1 MSASS
6 RRLRRGD
13 ASEHPE
19 PHRRR
24 GSANSGI
31 KQRILRELKM
41 ASQRTRYFRKRFW
54 AFSAAFA
61 FAGAASTIPHAVAAA
76 DQAAGPATS
85 TTSSSSQLDEI
96 IVTAQKREQR
106 AIDTPLSVTALDANS
121 LAQHQVQALEDLQ
134 SVSPGVQN
142 GEQFGGN
149 RLFIRGI
156 GLTSFASGADPS
168 SAFYVDGVYIARPA
182 AQLGS
187 FYDVERVE
195 VLRGPQGAL
204 YGRNA
209 TAGAVN
215 LITNAPTAE
224 FSGYLDETIGNY
236 DLHRTQGALSGPLNS
251 SGTLLGRVAFD
262 FLNRGG
268 YGYDFGTNH
277 PINDANRQNA
287 RITLEYKPNDKVDLR
302 VIAEFTH
309 DADNDYYVA
318 DFGAYPGHTLT
329 GLSPQGPLP
338 AGIVIA
344 NSQNVATN
352 LTGLNNKRTGEA
364 LTANLGIDLNDNL
377 HFTSITGGRHFV
389 RFNGEE
395 CDGTSAGAGDCAYNE
410 WDKQFSQE
418 FNLNYHD
425 ERWNAIFGANY
436 FHENLKNFVPVPFPQ
451 FTGVF
456 GPGVPLYE
464 QVGEMPINAFAVYAQ
479 GTYSVMPSFR
489 VTVGGRYS
497 SEKRSSTGF
506 FANIPPIPEPIDQS
520 KTWTAFNPKV
530 GFEYDVAKD
539 VLWYAS
545 ATNGFKSGTFDVGQI
560 NPAIDPEKIWAYET
574 GLKGEFLDRRLEFT
588 SAIFYYNYTDLQV
601 NKIIGLGTL
610 TVNAAKAKNKGIE
623 LSTRAKVTN
632 QFTVEGNITYLDAKF
647 TQFNSVNPLD
657 QSANPVAQN
666 LAGNLLPGSS
676 KVTADLALAYQFPL
690 SNGGSITAHAD
701 ALYSSRIYFSEF
713 NEAALS
719 QDAVTKINAQLRYES
734 PSGKWYASLWG
745 KNITNEL
752 VATSKILTVALWGYP
767 IYGSVAPPATYGV
780 EAGVKF

>member
-1 MSASS
+1 MTS
-6 RRLRRGD
+6 
-13 ASEHPE
+13 
-19 PHRRR
+19 
-24 GSANSGI
+24 
-31 KQRILRELKM
+31 QRIRFNRNNLKM
-41 ASQRTRYFRKRFW
+41 ALQHTSSIRHELDVESPRTITIRHKWLILRA
-54 AFSAAFA
+54 AFSLAC
-61 FAGAASTIPHAVAAA
+61 AASAIPATAFA
-76 DQAAGPATS
+76 DQAAGSAAS

-106 AIDTPLSVTALDANS
+106 AIDTPLSVTALDASS

-134 SVSPGVQN
+134 AVSPGVQN

-187 FYDVERVE
+187 FYDVDRVE

-215 LITNAPTAE
+215 LITNAPTAD
-224 FSGYLDETIGNY
+224 FSGYLDETFGNY
-236 DLHRTQGALSGPLNS
+236 DLHRTQGAVSGSLNS

-262 FLNRGG
+262 FLNHTG
-268 YGYDFGTNH
+268 YGYDFGTHH
-277 PINDANRQNA
+277 PVNDANRQNA
-287 RITLEYKPNDKVDLR
+287 RITIESKPNDKVDLK
-302 VIAEFTH
+302 VIGEFTH
-309 DADNDYYVA
+309 EADDDYYVA

-329 GLSPQGPLP
+329 GLAPQGPTVPPIP
-338 AGIVIA
+338 AGIVVA
-344 NSQNVATN
+344 DSQNVAAN
-352 LTGLNNKRTGEA
+352 LTGLTNKRTGEA
-364 LTANLGIDLNDNL
+364 LTADLGIELNDNL
-377 HFTSITGGRHFV
+377 HFTSITGERIFQ
-389 RFNGEE
+389 RFDAEE
-395 CDGTSAGAGDCAYNE
+395 CDGTSAGVGDCAYNE
-410 WDKQFSQE
+410 HDKQFSQE

-425 ERWNAIFGANY
+425 DHWNAIFGANY
-436 FHENLKNFVPVPFPQ
+436 FHELLHNFVPVPFTQ
-451 FTGVF
+451 FTNVF

-464 QVGEMPINAFAVYAQ
+464 QVGEMPINAYAFYAQ
-479 GTYSVMPSFR
+479 GTYSVVPEFR
-489 VTVGGRYS
+489 VTLGGRYS
-497 SEKRSSTGF
+497 SESRSSTGHF
-506 FANIPPIPEPIDQS
+506 TGIPPVPVEIDQS
-520 KTWTAFNPKV
+520 KTWRAFNPKIGV
-530 GFEYDVAKD
+530 EYDLAKD

-560 NPAIDPEKIWAYET
+560 NPPIDPEKIWAYET

-623 LSTRAKVTN
+623 LSTRAKVTD
-632 QFTVEGNITYLDAKF
+632 QFTVEANVTYLDATF
-647 TQFNSVNPLD
+647 TQFNSI
-657 QSANPVAQN
+657 NPVDTSPNPVPQN
-666 LAGNLLPGSS
+666 LAGNLLPGAS
-676 KVTADLALAYQFPL
+676 KESADLALAYQFPL
-690 SNGGSITAHAD
+690 ANGGSITAHAD
-701 ALYSSRIYFSEF
+701 ALYASRIYFSEF
-713 NEAALS
+713 NVQALS
-719 QDAVTKINAQLRYES
+719 QGAVTKINAQLRYDS

-752 VATSKILTVALWGYP
+752 VATSKIVTVALWGYP

-780 EAGVKF
+780 EFGVKF

>member
-1 MSASS
+1 
-6 RRLRRGD
+6 
-13 ASEHPE
+13 
-19 PHRRR
+19 
-24 GSANSGI
+24 
-31 KQRILRELKM
+31 M
-41 ASQRTRYFRKRFW
+41 ASQRTSFIRQRLLILRA
-54 AFSAAFA
+54 AFVFGCAASAIPGFA
-61 FAGAASTIPHAVAAA
+61 FADEAAA
-76 DQAAGPATS
+76 PATS

-121 LAQHQVQALEDLQ
+121 LAQHQVHALEDLQ
-134 SVSPGVQN
+134 AVSPGVQN
-142 GEQFGGN
+142 GDQFGGN

-215 LITNAPTAE
+215 LITNSPTAE

-287 RITLEYKPNDKVDLR
+287 RITLEYKPNEKVDLK

-309 DADNDYYVA
+309 DADNDYYVS

-329 GLSPQGPLP
+329 GLSPQGPTTPAIP

-364 LTANLGIDLNDNL
+364 LTANLGIELNDNL
-377 HFTSITGGRHFV
+377 HFTSITGGRHFM

-395 CDGTSAGAGDCAYNE
+395 CDGTSAGVGDCAYND

-436 FHENLKNFVPVPFPQ
+436 FHENLKNFVPVPFTQ
-451 FTGVF
+451 FTNIF

-464 QVGEMPINAFAVYAQ
+464 QVGEMPINAYAVYAQ
-479 GTYSVMPSFR
+479 GTYSVVPAFR
-489 VTVGGRYS
+489 VTLGGRYS
-497 SEKRSSTGF
+497 SETRSSTGHF
-506 FANIPPIPEPIDQS
+506 TGIPPVPVQIDQK

-545 ATNGFKSGTFDVGQI
+545 ATNGFKSGTFDVGQL

-601 NKIIGLGTL
+601 NKIIGLATL

-632 QFTVEGNITYLDAKF
+632 QFTIEANATYLDAKF
-647 TQFNSVNPLD
+647 TEFNSVNPLD
-657 QSANPVAQN
+657 QSANPIPQN
-666 LAGNLLPGSS
+666 LSGNLLPGAS
-676 KVTADLALAYQFPL
+676 KVSADLALAYQFPL

-701 ALYSSRIYFSEF
+701 ALYASRIYFSEF
-713 NEAALS
+713 NVSALS
-719 QDAVTKINAQLRYES
+719 QDPVTKINAQIRYES
-734 PSGKWYASLWG
+734 PSGKYYASVWG

-767 IYGSVAPPATYGV
+767 IYGSVAPPATYGI
-780 EAGVKF
+780 EGGIKF